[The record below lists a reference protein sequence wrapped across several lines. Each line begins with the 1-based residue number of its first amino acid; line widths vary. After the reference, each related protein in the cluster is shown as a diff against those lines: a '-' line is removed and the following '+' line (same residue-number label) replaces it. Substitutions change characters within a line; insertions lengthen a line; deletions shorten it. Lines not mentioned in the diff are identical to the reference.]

1 MKNRWMKKSL
11 ALLLALVMCLSLLPA
26 SALAEGEAEEPLPE
40 EPVETV
46 GEAAPEET
54 EALPEAPSEEVPE
67 EPTDETPET
76 PEEPSEEVSEGPEE
90 PSEEAPEEPS
100 EEAPET
106 PGEQPEEPADE
117 TGDGEEPTGEISALG
132 MPGKDGRLPFTEQS
146 YSFTYINPLYADV
159 IDESDI
165 PMPGDTE
172 RYRSA
177 LRSYVAAKHGL
188 SEETPD
194 PAIHFAESIEE
205 ASAEVKAQFVARNE
219 EISVYYAAAA
229 DSDWDA
235 LFQAIFNGAMVHTGN
250 PREGDYLQ
258 YQYGGWGANIDVV
271 DWSEDTYYCCFVY
284 TPAYYTTA
292 AQESAMDGKVGAIL
306 GQLSL
311 GGKSDYQKLQAIYDY
326 LCANVVY
333 DYTNLNDDEYMLKYT
348 GYAAL
353 VNGTAVCQ
361 GISVAFY
368 RLSLTAG
375 VDARIV
381 TSDQMCHAWNIARCQ
396 GAYYELDA
404 TWNLNETGFP
414 PYWFF
419 LKGSTYW
426 LREHTLGDGYSTLGD
441 QLGDPAFGAY
451 TIPAE
456 DCVPVTSFTVHYDA
470 NGGANAPADQ
480 VKTQGAALVLS
491 AQVPTRDGY
500 TFRGWALSADA
511 AEPVYLPGD
520 SYTDDADVT
529 LYAVWERTDPSTPEF
544 GTYGPMTY
552 RLLDGEITITGC
564 DESFSGALT
573 IPATIN
579 GYPVTAIA
587 DRAFEDCDGIT
598 SLTLS
603 EGLKCIG
610 DFAFLFCSFE
620 NVAIPSSVENIGFRA
635 FGISELTSISVNT
648 ANVFFSSIDG
658 VLYNKDQTVLLFC
671 PFGYSGAYT
680 SIPTTVT
687 TISDYAFSN
696 CDSITSVRIPA
707 SVKSIGEGAFQ
718 DCSELVSISLP
729 EGIPEIRDKT
739 FLGCFKLR
747 NLIIPAS
754 VTSIG
759 KEAFESTGLTCISI
773 PCTVQLID
781 DYAFNACFSLKD
793 IFFEHGKD
801 DPLFFGSLVFVIY
814 SQSTC
819 ISTNVYIPDVDP
831 LSINTAISS
840 YDWASSSRNVRFLS
854 ASAVPEFGTNLQ
866 MEYWLLNDEVTII
879 ACDSSVNGLVAIPST
894 IAGYPVVAIADHAFD
909 DCTGITDMTLSEGL
923 KRIGDY
929 AFCDC
934 CLSSVEIP
942 ASVESI
948 GNRAFGWGITSFFV
962 SKENSFYSSVD
973 GVLFNIDKTVL
984 VCYPSGRSGAYTSMP
999 DTVIAIADYAFFD
1012 CDSLT
1017 SVYLPDTVK
1026 SVGQEAFH
1034 CCFDLAN
1041 ISLPEGITEIKYRT
1055 FCNCTALKAI
1065 IIPTS
1070 VTSIGEEAFSY
1081 TGLTN
1086 IAIPRTV
1093 QTIEMF
1099 AFGACNSLTDIFF
1112 EHGKDDPLTINW
1124 GAFESWSG
1132 NFTTNVYIP
1141 DATNIN
1147 PAVSNYN
1154 WAYYGRDVTFI
1165 SGQSQTFPATSHLN
1179 GGTNNPD
1186 NPETYTSL
1194 DTVTLAD
1201 PTREGYAFAGWY
1213 DNEAFTGEPVTA
1225 LAGGV
1230 PAAVW
1235 AKWEPIAYTVRFDP
1249 NGGIGIMA
1257 SLTDC
1262 RTDEPR
1268 ELPAC
1273 GFTRT
1278 GCAFAGWNTAPGGSG
1293 ATYQPGDSVVNL
1305 CSEPN
1310 GVVTLYALWAP
1321 CTYYIAFDPNG
1332 GDGGDMQPLETL
1344 YGQST
1349 VLPAPGFTKTGYTF
1363 TGWNTQADGK
1373 GTAYADGAAVQNLS
1387 STEGA
1392 VVTLYA
1398 QWKPNA
1404 YTVRFDANGGTGSM
1418 AAQAMTYD
1426 KAAALKANVFKK
1438 ASNTFLGWATEPDA
1452 LAPQYLDKQ
1461 KVENLTAEP
1470 DGEAVLYAVWAK
1482 YSYQIVFNPNGGT
1495 GDMADDGG
1503 LCTYDGSYVLP
1514 ACTFTR
1520 PGFDFLGWAT
1530 SAKGKV
1536 VYQDGQTVSGLSTKN
1551 GAVVTLYAVWSAH
1564 TYRVVFEPN
1573 GGTGTTK
1580 AMSCTCGKVVTL
1592 TANAFKRAG
1601 YSFAGW
1607 NTAADGSGEAYAN
1620 KAKQS
1625 NFATENGAV
1634 LTLYAQ
1640 WTPVE
1645 YKIAYKNIAA
1655 GDHNPNPPTYTVE
1668 DAVALEA
1675 PARPGCE
1682 FLGWFSDAKLTKP
1695 VTGIAEGTTGARTFY
1710 AKWSGTAYTYGV
1722 VFDPNGGTGTMK
1734 AMGNLS
1740 CGKTYT
1746 LTANAFKR
1754 AGYSF
1759 AGWNTAPDGSGA
1771 AYANKAK
1778 VGGLSEEDG
1787 ATVTLYAQWTPVTY
1801 KITYKNATVY
1811 DGNTNP
1817 ETFTVE
1823 DTVALAPV
1831 TRPGCV
1837 FEGWFSDAKF
1847 KKPVAEIASG
1857 HVGNLTLYAKWS
1869 GKAATYTIAFNGNG
1883 ATSGK
1888 MASMT
1893 KRVCG
1898 TGYALTANAFK
1909 RTGYSFAGWNT
1920 APDGS
1925 GTAYANKEKVANLCT
1940 VNGGTATLYAQ
1951 WAPIVYTITYKNLN
1965 QARLPEQT
1973 SYTIEDGFELPVPV
1987 KAGQV
1992 FLGWYSTANFKA
2004 GTEVRAIEP
2013 GTTGNKT
2020 FYAKWMLLA
2029 NAAQTA

>member
-26 SALAEGEAEEPLPE
+26 SALAEGAAEEPLPE

-54 EALPEAPSEEVPE
+54 EALPEEPSEDVPE
-67 EPTDETPET
+67 EPTDETSET
-76 PEEPSEEVSEGPEE
+76 PEEPSEEVSEAPEEPTAETPEE
-90 PSEEAPEEPS
+90 PSEEAHEEPS
-100 EEAPET
+100 EEAHET

-165 PMPGDTE
+165 PMPGDTT
-172 RYRSA
+172 RYRDA
-177 LRSYVAAKHGL
+177 LCAYVAAAHGL
-188 SEETPD
+188 SEEEPD

-404 TWNLNETGFP
+404 TWNLSETGFP

-456 DCVPVTSFTVHYDA
+456 DCVPATTFTVHYDA
-470 NGGANAPADQ
+470 NGGENAPADQ

-511 AEPVYLPGD
+511 AEPVYLPGA

-529 LYAVWERTDPSTPEF
+529 LYAVWEEAVTIVDS
-544 GTYGPMTY
+544 GTCGAQGDNLTWA
-552 RLLDGEITITGC
+552 LDSRGT
-564 DESFSGALT
+564 LT
-573 IPATIN
+573 ISGEGDMADYWYDSPWYSHREEIRELSIQF
-579 GYPVTAIA
+579 GVTSIGRCAFVECAGPRRVILP
-587 DRAFEDCDGIT
+587 DSVIRLGTRAFMECSGLEEI
-598 SLTLS
+598 TLS
-603 EGLKCIG
+603 E
-610 DFAFLFCSFE
+610 
-620 NVAIPSSVENIGFRA
+620 N
-635 FGISELTSISVNT
+635 
-648 ANVFFSSIDG
+648 
-658 VLYNKDQTVLLFC
+658 
-671 PFGYSGAYT
+671 
-680 SIPTTVT
+680 
-687 TISDYAFSN
+687 
-696 CDSITSVRIPA
+696 
-707 SVKSIGEGAFQ
+707 
-718 DCSELVSISLP
+718 LVSIGFMALNDTALESL
-729 EGIPEIRDKT
+729 
-739 FLGCFKLR
+739 F
-747 NLIIPAS
+747 IPAS
-754 VTSIG
+754 VTDIDSG
-759 KEAFESTGLTCISI
+759 AF
-773 PCTVQLID
+773 
-781 DYAFNACFSLKD
+781 
-793 IFFEHGKD
+793 
-801 DPLFFGSLVFVIY
+801 
-814 SQSTC
+814 
-819 ISTNVYIPDVDP
+819 
-831 LSINTAISS
+831 
-840 YDWASSSRNVRFLS
+840 WSSSNLLRFDVAAENPVYKSVDGVVFSKDGTRLEQYPDGREG
-854 ASAVPEFGTNLQ
+854 AYTVPAG
-866 MEYWLLNDEVTII
+866 VT
-879 ACDSSVNGLVAIPST
+879 A
-894 IAGYPVVAIADHAFD
+894 
-909 DCTGITDMTLSEGL
+909 
-923 KRIGDY
+923 IGDY
-929 AFCDC
+929 AFYGSDG
-934 CLSSVEIP
+934 LTAITFPGTLTSIGYRAFEGSGLTVIHLPASVSAVGGRAFAGIWEASITVEASSPYFTAVDGVLYSKDMTELVAATRALQGSFTIP
-942 ASVESI
+942 ASVTRVCEGACTFSSLSTLAI
-948 GNRAFGWGITSFFV
+948 PASV
-962 SKENSFYSSVD
+962 SVIEQESFY
-973 GVLFNIDKTVL
+973 G
-984 VCYPSGRSGAYTSMP
+984 CYQ
-999 DTVIAIADYAFFD
+999 
-1012 CDSLT
+1012 LT
-1017 SVYLPDTVK
+1017 
-1026 SVGQEAFH
+1026 
-1034 CCFDLAN
+1034 
-1041 ISLPEGITEIKYRT
+1041 
-1055 FCNCTALKAI
+1055 
-1065 IIPTS
+1065 
-1070 VTSIGEEAFSY
+1070 
-1081 TGLTN
+1081 
-1086 IAIPRTV
+1086 
-1093 QTIEMF
+1093 TIR
-1099 AFGACNSLTDIFF
+1099 F
-1112 EHGKDDPLTINW
+1112 EHGAEDPLTIEER
-1124 GAFESWSG
+1124 AFH
-1132 NFTTNVYIP
+1132 
-1141 DATNIN
+1141 
-1147 PAVSNYN
+1147 
-1154 WAYYGRDVTFI
+1154 AYYGPTEILVPDKDLLHPAISGYDWAGSGRDVTLVSVELYPI
-1165 SGQSQTFPATSHLN
+1165 TYHLN
-1179 GGTNNPD
+1179 CGTNNPD

-1278 GCAFAGWNTAPGGSG
+1278 GCAFAGWNTAPDGSG
-1293 ATYQPGDSVVNL
+1293 TTYQPGDSVVNL

-1373 GTAYADGAAVQNLS
+1373 GTAYADGAAVLNLS

-1530 SAKGKV
+1530 TAKGKV

-1620 KAKQS
+1620 KARQS

-1668 DAVALEA
+1668 DAVALAA

-1682 FLGWFSDAKLTKP
+1682 FLGWYSDAKLTKP

-1710 AKWSGTAYTYGV
+1710 AKWSGTAYTYGI

-1734 AMGNLS
+1734 AMANLS

-1759 AGWNTAPDGSGA
+1759 AGWNTAPDGSSA

-1787 ATVTLYAQWTPVTY
+1787 ATVTLYAQWMPVTY

-1847 KKPVAEIASG
+1847 KKPVAQIEAG

-1992 FLGWYSTANFKA
+1992 FLGWYSTAGFKA

-2020 FYAKWMLLA
+2020 FYAKWMLLT